1 MHPMGRAGGGGHSWP
16 RAVALF
22 PVVRRGEDCYGAAV
36 GKRSSPRAALQESRG
51 GPAWAR
57 SYFMMLQD
65 LALAREDIDEAVY
78 AILFREN
85 CIAKRLD
92 AYFQHLDAF
101 KERRKEL
108 LHKKWTENV
117 AKPLQQRIMEKV
129 ISYKALE
136 KTKQE
141 NFEYFL
147 KHTNK
152 MEIIFGD
159 FYDPEVYNPFYM
171 TKKDPNY
178 GKVAVPPFCDPL
190 FRRQQEIDEEQRA
203 IFQYTTGKRCTLK
216 KFKELQKAR
225 QYASLPQFTFSLHNM
240 VSKQRPKESVKPVG
254 SKTHSKCSPEKLV
267 CAEGK
272 FPPYKVKMTSDVNPT
287 VFERRFYSSKISR
300 ESKRHEKGLALGTGQ
315 RRPRS
320 WAAGEGQQRCS
331 QPVDRRVMT
340 AEVLGQHLAALQLGD
355 RATLQPTEVPSA
367 SSLLILND
375 LI

>member
-1 MHPMGRAGGGGHSWP
+1 MAATNMSHCGKHFGPEQLEKWP
-16 RAVALF
+16 E
-22 PVVRRGEDCYGAAV
+22 P
-36 GKRSSPRAALQESRG
+36 ESVTL
-51 GPAWAR
+51 
-57 SYFMMLQD
+57 ME
-65 LALAREDIDEAVY
+65 ALAREDIDEAVY

-190 FRRQQEIDEEQRA
+190 FRRQQKTDEEQRA

-216 KFKELQKAR
+216 EFKELEKAR
-225 QYASLPQFTFSLHNM
+225 QYARLPQFTFSLHSM
-240 VSKQRPKESVKPVG
+240 VSKERPKESAKPVG

-267 CAEGK
+267 CAEEK
-272 FPPYKVKMTSDVNPT
+272 FPTYKVKTTSDVNPT
-287 VFERRFYSSKISR
+287 VFERRFYSSKISQ

-315 RRPRS
+315 HRPRS
-320 WAAGEGQQRCS
+320 WAAGEGQQRCRS

-355 RATLQPTEVPSA
+355 RP
-367 SSLLILND
+367 
-375 LI
+375 

>member
-1 MHPMGRAGGGGHSWP
+1 M
-16 RAVALF
+16 
-22 PVVRRGEDCYGAAV
+22 VRKGEDGHRAAV
-36 GKRSSPRAALQESRG
+36 GNHRGPGAALQESRG
-51 GPAWAR
+51 GPACAC
-57 SYFMMLQD
+57 SYFMILQD

-92 AYFQHLDAF
+92 TYFQHLDAF
-101 KERRKEL
+101 KERKKEL

-152 MEIIFGD
+152 TEIIFGD

-190 FRRQQEIDEEQRA
+190 FRRQQERDEEQRA
-203 IFQYTTGKRCTLK
+203 VFQYTTGTL
-216 KFKELQKAR
+216 
-225 QYASLPQFTFSLHNM
+225 
-240 VSKQRPKESVKPVG
+240 
-254 SKTHSKCSPEKLV
+254 
-267 CAEGK
+267 
-272 FPPYKVKMTSDVNPT
+272 
-287 VFERRFYSSKISR
+287 
-300 ESKRHEKGLALGTGQ
+300 
-315 RRPRS
+315 
-320 WAAGEGQQRCS
+320 
-331 QPVDRRVMT
+331 
-340 AEVLGQHLAALQLGD
+340 
-355 RATLQPTEVPSA
+355 
-367 SSLLILND
+367 
-375 LI
+375 

>member
-1 MHPMGRAGGGGHSWP
+1 MSNCGKHSGPEQPEKWP
-16 RAVALF
+16 
-22 PVVRRGEDCYGAAV
+22 
-36 GKRSSPRAALQESRG
+36 ESE
-51 GPAWAR
+51 
-57 SYFMMLQD
+57 SVTLME
-65 LALAREDIDEAVY
+65 ALAREDIDEAVY

-108 LHKKWTENV
+108 LHKKWTENI
-117 AKPLQQRIMEKV
+117 ANPLQQRIMEKV

-159 FYDPEVYNPFYM
+159 FYDPEVYDPFYM
-171 TKKDPNY
+171 TNKDLNY

-190 FRRQQEIDEEQRA
+190 LRRQQEIDEEQRA

-216 KFKELQKAR
+216 EFKELEKAR
-225 QYASLPQFTFSLHNM
+225 QYVRLLQFTFSLHSM
-240 VSKQRPKESVKPVG
+240 VSEERPKASARPVG
-254 SKTHSKCSPEKLV
+254 SKTHSKRSPEKLV
-267 CAEGK
+267 YAEEK
-272 FPPYKVKMTSDVNPT
+272 FPPYK
-287 VFERRFYSSKISR
+287 ISQ
-300 ESKRHEKGLALGTGQ
+300 ESKRHEKKGLVLGTGQ
-315 RRPRS
+315 HRS
-320 WAAGEGQQRCS
+320 CSWTAGEGQQRCRS

-355 RATLQPTEVPSA
+355 R
-367 SSLLILND
+367 
-375 LI
+375 

>member
-1 MHPMGRAGGGGHSWP
+1 MAATKMSNCGKHFGPEQLEKWP
-16 RAVALF
+16 E
-22 PVVRRGEDCYGAAV
+22 P
-36 GKRSSPRAALQESRG
+36 ESVTL
-51 GPAWAR
+51 
-57 SYFMMLQD
+57 ME
-65 LALAREDIDEAVY
+65 ALAREDIDEAVY

-85 CIAKRLD
+85 CITKRLD
-92 AYFQHLDAF
+92 VYFQHLDAF

-136 KTKQE
+136 KKKQE

-152 MEIIFGD
+152 TEIIFGD

-178 GKVAVPPFCDPL
+178 GKVVVPPFCDPL

-216 KFKELQKAR
+216 EFKELEKAR
-225 QYASLPQFTFSLHNM
+225 QYARLPQFTFSLHSM
-240 VSKQRPKESVKPVG
+240 VSKERPKASARPVG
-254 SKTHSKCSPEKLV
+254 SKTHSKHSPEKLV
-267 CAEGK
+267 CAEEK
-272 FPPYKVKMTSDVNPT
+272 FPPYKVKMTSDVNQT
-287 VFERRFYSSKISR
+287 VFERRFYSSKISQ
-300 ESKRHEKGLALGTGQ
+300 ESKRHEKKGLALGTGQ
-315 RRPRS
+315 HRPHS
-320 WAAGEGQQRCS
+320 WAAGEGWQRRRS

-340 AEVLGQHLAALQLGD
+340 AEVLGQHLAALQLGGSFQ
-355 RATLQPTEVPSA
+355 RRPAPREIRQGSCSPT
-367 SSLLILND
+367 
-375 LI
+375 

>member
-1 MHPMGRAGGGGHSWP
+1 LSNCGKHFGPEQLEKWP
-16 RAVALF
+16 EL
-22 PVVRRGEDCYGAAV
+22 
-36 GKRSSPRAALQESRG
+36 ESVTL
-51 GPAWAR
+51 
-57 SYFMMLQD
+57 ME
-65 LALAREDIDEAVY
+65 ALAREDIDEAVY

-92 AYFQHLDAF
+92 TYFQHLDAF
-101 KERRKEL
+101 KERKKEL

-152 MEIIFGD
+152 TEIIFGD

-190 FRRQQEIDEEQRA
+190 FIRQQETDEEQRA
-203 IFQYTTGKRCTLK
+203 VFQYTTGKRCTLK
-216 KFKELQKAR
+216 EFKELEKAR
-225 QYASLPQFTFSLHNM
+225 QQYARLPQFTFSLHSM
-240 VSKQRPKESVKPVG
+240 VSKDRPKASARPVG
-254 SKTHSKCSPEKLV
+254 SKTHSKCSPEKPV
-267 CAEGK
+267 CAEEK
-272 FPPYKVKMTSDVNPT
+272 FPPYKVKMTSDVNQT
-287 VFERRFYSSKISR
+287 VFQRRFYSSKISQ
-300 ESKRHEKGLALGTGQ
+300 ESKRHEKKGLALGTGQ
-315 RRPRS
+315 HRPRS
-320 WAAGEGQQRCS
+320 WVAGEGQQRRRS

-355 RATLQPTEVPSA
+355 R
-367 SSLLILND
+367 
-375 LI
+375 